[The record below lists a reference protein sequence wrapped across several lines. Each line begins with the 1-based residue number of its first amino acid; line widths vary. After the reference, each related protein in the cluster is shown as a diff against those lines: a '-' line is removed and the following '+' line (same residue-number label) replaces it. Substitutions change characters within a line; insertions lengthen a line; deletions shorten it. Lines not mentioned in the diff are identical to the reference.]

1 MPVGWAEAE
10 LAGKNVDF
18 GRGTAAMVYRFTFDQ
33 HRVRDVRR
41 LSKTRMIEQAYD
53 SCEHDCCQV
62 PSPELPRAEWRIRE
76 QRTQRGY
83 GQDQKYV

>member
-1 MPVGWAEAE
+1 MPVGWAEAGF
-10 LAGKNVDF
+10 ASKAADF
-18 GRGTAAMVYRFTFDQ
+18 GGCAAAIGEGLALDQ
-33 HRVRDVRR
+33 DRVRDVRR